1 WPADKTV
8 FVDFLNPKAH
18 EWWADEVRRFAEK
31 IPFAALWID
40 MNVQKDGNGDLHS
53 HYDVHS
59 LYGHSQ
65 IKPSLQAMEAVTRK
79 RSFVFSRSTFVGS
92 GAYAGH
98 WLGDNSPDWNQ
109 LRQSVIGMLEFNIFG
124 IPYVGADICA
134 YFGNTDPQ
142 LCLRW
147 MQLGAFYPFSRNHNG
162 KDSWEQ
168 DPVAMGPQVTDASK
182 KAFDRRYTLLP
193 YLYTLF
199 GAASMDGGTVVK
211 SLMEVFPT
219 DLTARNI
226 DRQFMWGDA
235 LLVTPVLDPDV
246 TSVRGYFPNGDWY
259 DFETGGE
266 LVHTASAYQVLPASL
281 DTNIPLHVRGGHII
295 PMQERAANTRESL
308 KTPYSL
314 LIAPKHYPAVAGVN
328 DDHQDATG
336 SLFWDGGLE
345 IRTSIVQSTDFVA
358 TFRYDL
364 IVEDTPGS
372 TTTTR
377 RHGIVRIT
385 PALTSTTANTMPGI
399 SRITIMG
406 YPEDVPAPTRATV
419 AVVGVP
425 VARQTVTIK
434 YDPTLRVFTLEN
446 LELNWNMPIV
456 EVNFWN
462 YAADP
467 QPGARIECLPDERT
481 VTRDRC
487 VERGCSFKK
496 RTAGMDSMVPECYTN
511 ADAAG
516 YQLRKV
522 ASDLREDHIE
532 LFDLTQI
539 HAKPLYSVPFV
550 QPRLMV
556 EPKSETTLRF
566 KFFDAGK
573 ERYEVPIPLHTLPTG
588 NLDRALY
595 EVRQVGTR
603 DYGMQIVRKS
613 TGAVLWDM
621 SLGGLYLEDQFLQIT
636 TRLPSTYVYGFGDNR
651 HNSLRHKMDW
661 KTWPMFSRDAAPT
674 NPNKEDNLYGV
685 IPFYMC
691 IEEDGSAHGVFLLN
705 SNAMDY
711 RFQPAPAGL
720 TIRSIGG
727 VLDFHVFMGP
737 TPDDVIRQYTE
748 LTGRSFMPP
757 YWGLGFQISRWGFR
771 DLAHVKLVVNRTVEA
786 QIPLDAVYGDIDYML
801 HRQDFTV
808 DPVNFAGLPQYIDEL
823 KSNGM
828 RYVIILDPAIHADA
842 KLKYPGTPA
851 ENYTAYTEGVKRD
864 IFIKW
869 PASLASRPEF
879 ADSVGPNRAML
890 GKVWPDGRSAFP
902 DFFKNE
908 TLQWWTDMIEEQ
920 YTVQGITFDALW
932 LDMNEVSSFDTNENA
947 SSPNSW
953 YCDKPDALPGNHTCF
968 SLQCPKDDLL
978 ENPPYKPM
986 AIRAWIT
993 ENRPQPLMSDKTLCM
1008 RAETSIDGKIFNQY
1022 DVHSLYGWSQAEVTY
1037 RVAQN
1042 IRKERSFVFSRST
1055 FPGAQQYVGHWGGD
1069 NAGNYNDLR
1078 HSIIYLLEFN
1088 MFGFPYMGSDI
1099 CGFFENTQLDVCMKW
1114 SAAGAFYPFA
1124 RNHNANGNVDQDP
1137 AVHPETLDAAKRAL
1151 NIRYTLLPYLYTLF
1165 YRSHVFGD
1173 TVSRPLHHVPILSA
1187 NNTRTFY
1194 IPTQNFYDYYDGSL
1208 TPAGDHAFTW
1218 NEPNLVPLHLRPGFI
1233 IPTQAPATNTRDSR
1247 KNPYTLLV
1255 VADNDHPIA
1264 KGELFWD
1271 DGKSIDTYQTGN
1283 YYLAEFEYDHTQR
1296 SFAFNVVHNG
1306 LQGDAVAEFA
1316 ALQLTTIK
1324 FYTRNKGAPGVQH
1337 VDMIFNG
1344 LPALVSVGVVTTPEF
1359 IIIQYPLSMTT
1370 SFSFSF
1376 PAITLVGAPTG
1387 ASFID
1392 CDPDRSVN
1400 AQGCRSKGCIWHEVL
1415 GTAQPSCS
1423 FSQNPAGV
1431 GYIREDQ
1438 TVPLASFKL
1447 TNGVAVP
1454 LKANNGASLSRPN
1467 YYPKLQLIVQEYGDN
1482 ILRVLIQGTKLE
1494 DPAFAITSVPCV
1506 SAPFSCEPARA
1517 ATNAAYEYE
1526 LFEDSTRVVSIRVKR
1541 KGTTRYLFD
1550 SSGGTLVF
1558 ANQFRELTTRV
1569 PSTFVYGLGEH
1580 SHNSFRHNFNYK
1592 SWGMFARDQPPG
1604 GPQNLYGVHP
1614 YVQVVE
1620 DNEGHTFGTLFL
1632 NAHAQEAIFTPT
1644 PAITY
1649 RSIGGQLDF
1658 FLFIGDSPSHV
1669 NQLYTGM
1676 IGKPFLPPYW
1686 ALGFQ
1691 LSRDVF
1697 YGDIDFFDGER
1708 DFTIGESFKDLPTY
1722 VRTKA
1727 ATGLRFVT
1735 ILDPCIAAITEGP
1748 GSDVF
1753 KRGLDKG
1760 DVYIQWPTTYVDV
1773 NNQSYST
1780 IDSNQPPYLLGH
1792 VWPADKTVFVD
1803 FLNPKAHEWWAD
1815 EVRRFAEKIPFAALW
1830 IDMNEP
1836 ANFGTNNYDVWYGG
1850 FSAVYPW
1857 SLQCPNGTDDFLEN
1871 PPYIP
1876 RSLDTPS
1883 GRLSDKTICMSA
1895 VQKDGNGDLHSHYD
1909 VHSLYGHSQIK
1920 PSLQAMEAVTRKR
1933 SFVFSRSTFVGS
1945 GAYAGHWLGD
1955 NSPDWNQLRQS
1966 VIGML
1971 EFNIFGIPYVG
1982 ADICAYF
1989 GNTDPQLCLRWMQLG
2004 AFYPFS
2010 RNHNGKDSWEQDPVA
2025 MGPQVTDASKKAF
2038 DRRYTLLP
2046 YLYTLF
2052 GAASM
2057 DGGTVV
2063 KSLMEVF
2070 PTDLTARNIDR
2081 QFMWGDALLVTPVLE
2096 PDVSTVKGY
2105 FPDGDWYDFETG
2117 VELVHTAS
2125 AHQVL
2130 PVSLDDNIPLHV
2142 RGGHIIPMQER
2153 GANTLESSKTPYSLL
2168 VAPKHYPAVA
2178 GVNDDHQAAAGS
2190 LFWDGGLEIRT
2201 STNQPNDFVASF
2213 RYNLMVE
2220 DTPGNL
2226 HGIVS
2231 ISSPKVPTTTNEM
2244 PGLDRITIMGYPENV
2259 LPPNRAIVT
2268 VLGVPVSPQTVTVSY
2283 DLTRRVLTLEN
2294 LKLNWNVSV
2303 VEVNFWNYAAATN

>member
-1 WPADKTV
+1 MG
-8 FVDFLNPKAH
+8 
-18 EWWADEVRRFAEK
+18 RR
-31 IPFAALWID
+31 
-40 MNVQKDGNGDLHS
+40 
-53 HYDVHS
+53 
-59 LYGHSQ
+59 
-65 IKPSLQAMEAVTRK
+65 
-79 RSFVFSRSTFVGS
+79 
-92 GAYAGH
+92 
-98 WLGDNSPDWNQ
+98 NSPTPPG
-109 LRQSVIGMLEFNIFG
+109 QSDDLEMADTTT
-124 IPYVGADICA
+124 IP
-134 YFGNTDPQ
+134 T
-142 LCLRW
+142 
-147 MQLGAFYPFSRNHNG
+147 
-162 KDSWEQ
+162 KDS
-168 DPVAMGPQVTDASK
+168 AK
-182 KAFDRRYTLLP
+182 KQSFLRDNRKP
-193 YLYTLF
+193 
-199 GAASMDGGTVVK
+199 
-211 SLMEVFPT
+211 
-219 DLTARNI
+219 I
-226 DRQFMWGDA
+226 
-235 LLVTPVLDPDV
+235 
-246 TSVRGYFPNGDWY
+246 
-259 DFETGGE
+259 
-266 LVHTASAYQVLPASL
+266 
-281 DTNIPLHVRGGHII
+281 
-295 PMQERAANTRESL
+295 
-308 KTPYSL
+308 
-314 LIAPKHYPAVAGVN
+314 AGV
-328 DDHQDATG
+328 
-336 SLFWDGGLE
+336 
-345 IRTSIVQSTDFVA
+345 
-358 TFRYDL
+358 
-364 IVEDTPGS
+364 
-372 TTTTR
+372 
-377 RHGIVRIT
+377 
-385 PALTSTTANTMPGI
+385 
-399 SRITIMG
+399 
-406 YPEDVPAPTRATV
+406 V
-419 AVVGVP
+419 AVVVALGILFLILGLTGVFDGKKDESKAAGEGSTVRPSTVPPLVRPTVPSTEAPPTAGTTLPVTEAPPTAGTTVSVTEAQPTGPTIPTPIVP
-425 VARQTVTIK
+425 V
-434 YDPTLRVFTLEN
+434 
-446 LELNWNMPIV
+446 
-456 EVNFWN
+456 
-462 YAADP
+462 
-467 QPGARIECLPDERT
+467 QPGARIECLPDERA
-481 VTRDRC
+481 VSRARC
-487 VERGCSFKK
+487 FEKGCSFEA
-496 RTAGMDSMVPECYTN
+496 RTKGMDSMIPECYIN
-511 ADAAG
+511 ADLVG
-516 YQLRKV
+516 YQMRKV
-522 ASDLREDHIE
+522 STNLRDDHIN
-532 LFDLTQI
+532 LFDLVPI
-539 HAKPLYSVPFV
+539 HTKPLYSVPFV

-573 ERYEVPIPLHTLPTG
+573 ERYEVPVPLHTLPTG

-595 EVRQVGTR
+595 DVRQNGTR
-603 DYGMQIVRKS
+603 DTGMQIIRKS

-636 TRLPSTYVYGFGDNR
+636 TRLPSTYIYGFGDNR

-661 KTWPMFSRDAAPT
+661 KTWPMFSRDAQPT

-737 TPDDVIRQYTE
+737 TPEDVIRQYTE
-748 LTGRSFMPP
+748 LSGRSFMPP

-771 DLAHVKLVVNRTVEA
+771 DLDHVKLVVNRTVQA
-786 QIPLDAVYGDIDYML
+786 KIPLDAVYGDIDYML

-808 DPVNFAGLPQYIDEL
+808 DPVNFAGLPRYVDEL

-902 DFFKNE
+902 DFFKND

-920 YTVQGITFDALW
+920 YTVQGIKFDALW
-932 LDMNEVSSFDTNENA
+932 LDMNEVSSFDTNEDAA
-947 SSPNSW
+947 SPDSW
-953 YCDKPDALPGNHTCF
+953 YCDKPEALPGNHTCF
-968 SLQCPKDDLL
+968 SLQCPQDDPL
-978 ENPPYKPM
+978 ESPPYKPM

-993 ENRPQPLMSDKTLCM
+993 DKRPQPLMSDKTLCM
-1008 RAETSIDGKIFNQY
+1008 QAETSIDGKIFNQY

-1099 CGFFENTQLDVCMKW
+1099 CGFFENTKLDVCMKW

-1124 RNHNANGNVDQDP
+1124 RNHNANNNDDQDP

-1173 TVSRPLHHVPILSA
+1173 TVSRPLHHVYPKDIKSRDVDDQFFWGPALMISPILSA

-1271 DGKSIDTYQTGN
+1271 DGKSIDTYQSGN

-1296 SFAFNVVHNG
+1296 SFAFNVIHNG

-1324 FYTRNKGAPGVQH
+1324 FYTSNKGAPGMQH

-1344 LPALVSVGVVTTPEF
+1344 LPAVVSVGIVTTPEF

-1454 LKANNGASLSRPN
+1454 LEANTGASLSRPN

-1482 ILRVLIQGTKLE
+1482 ILRVLIQGAKLD
-1494 DPAFAITSVPCV
+1494 DPAFAFTSVPCV

-1580 SHNSFRHNFNYK
+1580 SRNSFRHNFNYK

-1632 NAHAQEAIFTPT
+1632 NAHAQEATFTPT

-1691 LSRDVF
+1691 LSRWGYNELSNMTTVVDRTIAAEIPLDVF
-1697 YGDIDFFDGER
+1697 YGDIG
-1708 DFTIGESFKDLPTY
+1708 
-1722 VRTKA
+1722 KA
-1727 ATGLRFVT
+1727 
-1735 ILDPCIAAITEGP
+1735 
-1748 GSDVF
+1748 
-1753 KRGLDKG
+1753 
-1760 DVYIQWPTTYVDV
+1760 
-1773 NNQSYST
+1773 
-1780 IDSNQPPYLLGH
+1780 
-1792 VWPADKTVFVD
+1792 
-1803 FLNPKAHEWWAD
+1803 
-1815 EVRRFAEKIPFAALW
+1815 
-1830 IDMNEP
+1830 
-1836 ANFGTNNYDVWYGG
+1836 
-1850 FSAVYPW
+1850 
-1857 SLQCPNGTDDFLEN
+1857 
-1871 PPYIP
+1871 
-1876 RSLDTPS
+1876 
-1883 GRLSDKTICMSA
+1883 
-1895 VQKDGNGDLHSHYD
+1895 
-1909 VHSLYGHSQIK
+1909 
-1920 PSLQAMEAVTRKR
+1920 
-1933 SFVFSRSTFVGS
+1933 
-1945 GAYAGHWLGD
+1945 
-1955 NSPDWNQLRQS
+1955 
-1966 VIGML
+1966 
-1971 EFNIFGIPYVG
+1971 
-1982 ADICAYF
+1982 
-1989 GNTDPQLCLRWMQLG
+1989 
-2004 AFYPFS
+2004 
-2010 RNHNGKDSWEQDPVA
+2010 
-2025 MGPQVTDASKKAF
+2025 
-2038 DRRYTLLP
+2038 
-2046 YLYTLF
+2046 
-2052 GAASM
+2052 
-2057 DGGTVV
+2057 
-2063 KSLMEVF
+2063 
-2070 PTDLTARNIDR
+2070 
-2081 QFMWGDALLVTPVLE
+2081 
-2096 PDVSTVKGY
+2096 
-2105 FPDGDWYDFETG
+2105 
-2117 VELVHTAS
+2117 
-2125 AHQVL
+2125 
-2130 PVSLDDNIPLHV
+2130 
-2142 RGGHIIPMQER
+2142 
-2153 GANTLESSKTPYSLL
+2153 
-2168 VAPKHYPAVA
+2168 
-2178 GVNDDHQAAAGS
+2178 
-2190 LFWDGGLEIRT
+2190 
-2201 STNQPNDFVASF
+2201 
-2213 RYNLMVE
+2213 
-2220 DTPGNL
+2220 
-2226 HGIVS
+2226 
-2231 ISSPKVPTTTNEM
+2231 
-2244 PGLDRITIMGYPENV
+2244 
-2259 LPPNRAIVT
+2259 
-2268 VLGVPVSPQTVTVSY
+2268 
-2283 DLTRRVLTLEN
+2283 
-2294 LKLNWNVSV
+2294 
-2303 VEVNFWNYAAATN
+2303 